1 MSIWMRGISKSLAE
15 NRPYGR
21 WRLTMPVRT
30 MPVMFAI
37 FERLLHQARQKR
49 WANLLVVTLRIGL
62 AFAFVPAGLKKVIYQ
77 PFTDPQNTGL
87 FHEFLHAF
95 YATGAFYS
103 FVGVLQLLAA
113 LLLLSQRFALVGAL
127 ILLPIVSTILVFC
140 WSTAVYPTA
149 TVVTF
154 LFAATA
160 GLVLWDLQK
169 WRTVFLQDQRG
180 GEIRMKPSPA
190 SVDLN
195 LWTGC
200 GILITSLYL
209 LVCALTGGVYRPM
222 GAEFDSP
229 AFYVFPL
236 MLLAIAATFVIDQIR
251 WTENIRA
258 HSRAS
263 GAAR

>member
-1 MSIWMRGISKSLAE
+1 
-15 NRPYGR
+15 
-21 WRLTMPVRT
+21 
-30 MPVMFAI
+30 MFAI
-37 FERLLHQARQKR
+37 FERLLHQAREKR

-62 AFAFVPAGLKKVIYQ
+62 AFAFVPAGLKKVIDQ

-87 FHEFLHAF
+87 FHDFLHAF

-103 FVGVLQLLAA
+103 FVGVMQLLAA
-113 LLLLSQRFALVGAL
+113 VLLLSQRFALVGAL

-140 WSTAVYPTA
+140 WSTEVYPTA

-154 LFAATA
+154 MFAGTA

-169 WRTVFLQDQRG
+169 WRTVFFQDQRG
-180 GEIRMKPSPA
+180 GEIRMEPSSA

-200 GILITSLYL
+200 GVLVTSLYL

-222 GAEFDSP
+222 GAEFDRP

-236 MLLAIAATFVIDQIR
+236 MLLIVAATFIIDQIR
-251 WTENIRA
+251 WKGTTRA

-263 GAAR
+263 GAVR